1 MPPLLPQGAGN
12 ASSYPGAAQI
22 FSHSLDVGEAVDG
35 QRHDSS
41 PTLLHAVVLLLVF
54 LAVYLHFRVP
64 GAATEKHDIAA
75 AVGAAKGEGGV
86 LDMLFGIVP
95 LMIGAPVLAA
105 SALPTAYWIARP
117 VRSLA
122 RIPSVSIIK
131 IICKC
136 CGPGLT
142 KHPPQRK
149 NLDQRGLPRSGEPRS
164 WANPGG
170 DCGTC

>member
-1 MPPLLPQGAGN
+1 MPPLLRQGAGN
-12 ASSYPGAAQI
+12 APFYPGAAQI
-22 FSHSLDVGEAVDG
+22 SSHSLDVGEAIDG

-54 LAVYLHFRVP
+54 LAVELHFRVP
-64 GAATEKHDIAA
+64 RAATEKHDIAA

-105 SALPTAYWIARP
+105 SAFPTACGIAHP

-122 RIPSVSIIK
+122 IIPSVSIIR

-142 KHPPQRK
+142 KCPPQRR
-149 NLDQRGLPRSGEPRS
+149 NLGQRGLPGSGEPRS

-170 DCGTC
+170 ACGTC